1 MELQDGCDQNIFE
14 ENLHVNVL
22 DAHLLPFSSILF
34 SPVDLVLPA
43 GSDRSQT
50 VDLVKEDDGRT
61 HLVRLRTTHT
71 NTHEVVKMSDGGN
84 TN

>member
-1 MELQDGCDQNIFE
+1 M
-14 ENLHVNVL
+14 
-22 DAHLLPFSSILF
+22 DAHLLPFIFILF

-61 HLVRLRTTHT
+61 HPVRLRTTHT
-71 NTHEVVKMSDGGN
+71 NTRGR
-84 TN
+84 

>member
-1 MELQDGCDQNIFE
+1 MWRMHICCCLFI
-14 ENLHVNVL
+14 V
-22 DAHLLPFSSILF
+22 F

-61 HLVRLRTTHT
+61 HLKRLRTTQT
-71 NTHEVVKMSDGGN
+71 NTHDAVKISGEGN
-84 TN
+84 KN